1 MIRKTIDSSGFS
13 SRVLRGILGVLGVII
28 GLAII
33 AWIGYNEF
41 VERLP
46 QYTGFHWWEPFG
58 MAPVLISTGC
68 AVSGRADDI
77 TPPLRNRRLS

>member
-1 MIRKTIDSSGFS
+1 MIDPSGFP
-13 SRVLRGILGVLGVII
+13 SRVLRGIFGVLGIVI

-46 QYTGFHWWEPFG
+46 QYPGFDWWEPFG
-58 MAPVLISTGC
+58 MAPFLISTGWYWLRRFRPRRGYNG
-68 AVSGRADDI
+68 ALK
-77 TPPLRNRRLS
+77 PPA

>member
-1 MIRKTIDSSGFS
+1 MIDPSGFS
-13 SRVLRGILGVLGVII
+13 SRVLRGILGVLAIVI

-33 AWIGYNEF
+33 AWIVYNEF

-58 MAPVLISTGC
+58 MAPVLISTGWYWLRGLRPRGLHNG
-68 AVSGRADDI
+68 AALQ
-77 TPPLRNRRLS
+77 PPA

>member
-1 MIRKTIDSSGFS
+1 MIDPSDFS
-13 SRVLRGILGVLGVII
+13 SRVLRGVLGVLAIVI

-58 MAPVLISTGC
+58 IAPLLVSTGWYWLRGLRPR
-68 AVSGRADDI
+68 GRYNGPSLQ
-77 TPPLRNRRLS
+77 PPA

>member
-1 MIRKTIDSSGFS
+1 MIDPSGFP
-13 SRVLRGILGVLGVII
+13 SRVLRGILGVLAIVI

-58 MAPVLISTGC
+58 IAPVLISTDWYWLYAPRPRKRHNG
-68 AVSGRADDI
+68 AGLH
-77 TPPLRNRRLS
+77 PPA

>member
-1 MIRKTIDSSGFS
+1 MIDPSGFS
-13 SRVLRGILGVLGVII
+13 SRVLRRTLGVLAIVI

-58 MAPVLISTGC
+58 MAPVLISTGWYWLRGLRPRRRYKG
-68 AVSGRADDI
+68 AALQ
-77 TPPLRNRRLS
+77 PPV

>member
-1 MIRKTIDSSGFS
+1 MIDPSGFL
-13 SRVLRGILGVLGVII
+13 SRVLRGILGVLAIVI

-33 AWIGYNEF
+33 AWISYNEF

-58 MAPVLISTGC
+58 MAPVLISTGWYWLRGLRSRRRYNG
-68 AVSGRADDI
+68 AALQ
-77 TPPLRNRRLS
+77 PPA

>member
-1 MIRKTIDSSGFS
+1 MIDPSGFP
-13 SRVLRGILGVLGVII
+13 SRVLRGICGVFAIAI

-58 MAPVLISTGC
+58 MAPVLVGTGWYWLRTLR
-68 AVSGRADDI
+68 SGDRYNGGLQA
-77 TPPLRNRRLS
+77 PA

>member
-1 MIRKTIDSSGFS
+1 MGLSGFP
-13 SRVLRGILGVLGVII
+13 SRVLRGIFGVLAIII
-28 GLAII
+28 GFVVI

-58 MAPVLISTGC
+58 MAPVLISIGWYWLRSLRR
-68 AVSGRADDI
+68 SGGYNGGLQ
-77 TPPLRNRRLS
+77 PPA

>member
-1 MIRKTIDSSGFS
+1 MIDSSSFS
-13 SRVLRGILGVLGVII
+13 SRVLRGILGVLAIVI

-46 QYTGFHWWEPFG
+46 QYSGFHWWEPFG
-58 MAPVLISTGC
+58 IAPLLVSTGWYWLRGLRLGKRHNG
-68 AVSGRADDI
+68 AAFQ
-77 TPPLRNRRLS
+77 PPT

>member
-1 MIRKTIDSSGFS
+1 MIDLSGFP
-13 SRVLRGILGVLGVII
+13 SRVLRGILGVLAIVI

-58 MAPVLISTGC
+58 IAPVLISTGWYWLYGPRPRRRHNG
-68 AVSGRADDI
+68 AGLQ
-77 TPPLRNRRLS
+77 PPA

>member
-1 MIRKTIDSSGFS
+1 MNDLSDFA
-13 SRVLRGILGVLGVII
+13 SRPLRGIFGVLAIVI

-58 MAPVLISTGC
+58 IAPLLVSTGWYWLRGLRPR
-68 AVSGRADDI
+68 GRYNGPRLQ
-77 TPPLRNRRLS
+77 PPA

>member
-1 MIRKTIDSSGFS
+1 MIDPSGFS
-13 SRVLRGILGVLGVII
+13 SRVLRGILGVLAIVI

-58 MAPVLISTGC
+58 IAPLLVSTGWYWLC
-68 AVSGRADDI
+68 SLRLRGRYDDAALQ
-77 TPPLRNRRLS
+77 PPA

>member
-1 MIRKTIDSSGFS
+1 MIDPSGFS
-13 SRVLRGILGVLGVII
+13 SRVLRGILGVLAIVI

-46 QYTGFHWWEPFG
+46 PYTGFHWWEPFG
-58 MAPVLISTGC
+58 MAPVLISTGWYWLRGLRPR
-68 AVSGRADDI
+68 GRHNGAALQ
-77 TPPLRNRRLS
+77 PPA